1 MKITF
6 TTEDWDEYGDQK
18 FAYGIKTDFGY
29 RLYASEGM
37 EPEDVRFCRDLP
49 DISTVKYLLTEV
61 IAAVKRGE
69 EVEIVEEEIIT

>member
-1 MKITF
+1 
-6 TTEDWDEYGDQK
+6 
-18 FAYGIKTDFGY
+18 
-29 RLYASEGM
+29 M